1 MAGKIVLLFR
11 APKEHGEDLF
21 EVALQAEGYITH
33 NVPVLEFQ
41 FMNLD
46 RLAACLQ
53 CWESYQ
59 AVVFTSQRAVE
70 ATVKA
75 QSLAKCL
82 NTGEAMNTNLQCFVV
97 GESTS
102 KAACE
107 AGFKPQGAGSG
118 NAENLADYITKSL
131 LKPGKPLL
139 YPCGNLR
146 RDTLSCKLKV
156 AEEIEVYKTVK
167 SSHIKEEIEA
177 VLHKVGSP
185 DYAVFF
191 SPSGVQCTVD
201 LLKDDT
207 LSLKHAKVIAI
218 GPTTERELVSQGIE
232 VMATAPLPSP
242 EGLLAAIDQHS

>member
-177 VLHKVGSP
+177 VLHKV
-185 DYAVFF
+185 
-191 SPSGVQCTVD
+191 
-201 LLKDDT
+201 
-207 LSLKHAKVIAI
+207 VIAI